1 MNRSRAWF
9 DAAARETGYRADTL
23 EKVTRLGELAAEVA
37 RHPLLGSA
45 LALKG
50 GTALN
55 LCFGPPRR
63 LSVDLDFNFVGSE
76 DREEMLSQRPLVER
90 SIESL
95 AVARGYRLQW
105 SRAEHAGRKA
115 YLRFLSSAGVADR
128 IELDLNFLH
137 RVTLDPPFAAELW
150 QPADA
155 ERPSLRVVGIGELVS
170 GKLCALLDRGAPR
183 DLYDASHLPAVA
195 GSAWGSTRLRSLFVA
210 LAGTLNHPVHTY
222 GPDRWR
228 RVTDLVVRQQL
239 HPTLADRERP
249 KAEELREAAWAVF
262 APLLSLTAAEREY
275 TDRLQEG
282 DLSPDL
288 LFPDD
293 QELAGR
299 LARHPALLWKARNAR
314 RHRARP

>member
-1 MNRSRAWF
+1 
-9 DAAARETGYRADTL
+9 
-23 EKVTRLGELAAEVA
+23 
-37 RHPLLGSA
+37 
-45 LALKG
+45 
-50 GTALN
+50 N

-63 LSVDLDFNFVGSE
+63 LSEDLDFNIVGSE
-76 DREEMLSQRPLVER
+76 DREEMLSQRPRVER

-115 YLRFLSSAGVADR
+115 YLRYLSSTGIDDR
-128 IELDLNFLH
+128 IEMDLNFLH
-137 RVTLDPPFAAELW
+137 RVTVDPPFAAQLW

-155 ERPSLRVVGIGELVS
+155 ERPSLKVVGIGELVS

-222 GPDRWR
+222 GPDRWQ
-228 RVTDLVVRQQL
+228 RVTDLVVQQQL
-239 HPTLADRERP
+239 HPTLAHRERP
-249 KAEELREAAWAVF
+249 LAAELQEAARAVVE
-262 APLLSLTAAEREY
+262 PLLLLTAAEREY
-275 TDRLQEG
+275 TDCLQEG
-282 DLSPDL
+282 DLFPDL

-299 LARHPALLWKARNAR
+299 LARHPGLLWKARNAR
-314 RHRARP
+314 RHRERS